1 MSDPLR
7 RSLAGRDWILAD
19 AAMATGAYAMGLGL
33 GDSPELWALND
44 PAAGEALHRAH
55 LGAGARIL
63 LTQSFGANFWRLRP
77 YGAESRLVEI
87 NRAAALRAR
96 RAAEGRSGI
105 LVAGCLGPTTAPP
118 YEAGGPSDEALAL
131 AFMAQGRALLEGGAD
146 LLWAETLG
154 GARELTAVASAAA
167 RLGAPFCVCMSFESL
182 DGRTREGFSPE
193 GFALAARH
201 LAAAPA
207 ALGVNCG
214 PCPDATLMI
223 VERLVAAAPEALL
236 IAKPAAGLPHQKE
249 PGGPL
254 VYEWTPQAAGVWA
267 LAARTKG
274 VRILGGCCG
283 TGAAHL
289 AAMEAALSDL

>member
-1 MSDPLR
+1 
-7 RSLAGRDWILAD
+7 
-19 AAMATGAYAMGLGL
+19 MATGAYAMGLGL

-55 LGAGARIL
+55 LEAGARLL

-105 LVAGCLGPTTAPP
+105 LIAGCLGPTTAPP
-118 YEAGGPSDEALAL
+118 HEAGGPSDEALAL
-131 AFMAQGRALLEGGAD
+131 AFAEQGRALLEGGAD

-154 GARELTAVASAAA
+154 GARELAAAALAAA
-167 RLGAPFCVCMSFESL
+167 RLGAPFCACMSFESL
-182 DGRTREGFSPE
+182 DGRTREGLSPE
-193 GFALAARH
+193 GFLRAARN

-214 PCPDATLMI
+214 PCPDSTLLI
-223 VERLVAAAPEALL
+223 VERLAAAAAPETLL
-236 IAKPAAGLPHQKE
+236 IAKPSAGLPHQKA

-254 VYEWTPQAAGVWA
+254 VYEWTPEAAGVWA
-267 LAARTKG
+267 LAAQARG
-274 VRILGGCCG
+274 ARILGGCCG

-289 AAMEAALSDL
+289 AAMGAALSGA